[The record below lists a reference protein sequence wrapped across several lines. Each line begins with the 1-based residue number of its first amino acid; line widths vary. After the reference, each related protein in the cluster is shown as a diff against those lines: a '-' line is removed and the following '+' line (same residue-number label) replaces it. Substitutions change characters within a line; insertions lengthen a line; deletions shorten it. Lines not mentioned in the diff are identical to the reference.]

1 MNEKE
6 IKKTISEILDTN
18 DDIIEKMALISL
30 QQKEIQKKMQD
41 LLFKGLDDN
50 PIAQWVKGV

>member
-18 DDIIEKMALISL
+18 DEIIEKMALISL

-41 LLFKGLDDN
+41 LLFSGLENN
-50 PIAQWVKGV
+50 PVAQWVKGV